1 MRPVN
6 EWCLIV
12 SGLVPFVTCSLP
24 SVLPEPR
31 SPAGRGTC
39 CLAFARRVARGTAPD
54 LRRSHP
60 ATLTGLVI
68 RSAFGSSFRFSLS
81 RRGPGPRSATP
92 GLLPSPRHRRSGR
105 PPVYRRVVRP
115 FRRCLMGLPTRSECS
130 HRDGV
135 GLSPVKFVGH
145 CARAKPPHTRV
156 QPDGRSFRTPLVL
169 PPDEARRPPRFST
182 LRNLAFPSGR
192 NVIPPSPIRPGPSVA
207 IGCPPTLAAYP
218 AGREFETDLPDGHG
232 PARVGFGIASVILM
246 SLSLTV

>member
-1 MRPVN
+1 M
-6 EWCLIV
+6 
-12 SGLVPFVTCSLP
+12 
-24 SVLPEPR
+24 
-31 SPAGRGTC
+31 AGRGTC
-39 CLAFARRVARGTAPD
+39 CLAFSRRVARGTAPD
-54 LRRSHP
+54 LRRSHR
-60 ATLTGLVI
+60 ATLTGFMI
-68 RSAFGSSFRFSLS
+68 RPAFGSSFRFSLS
-81 RRGPGPRSATP
+81 RRGDRSPSSATP

-115 FRRCLMGLPTRSECS
+115 FRHCLMGLPTRVTFT
-130 HRDGV
+130 RDGV

-156 QPDGRSFRTPLVL
+156 QPDGRSFRTPHVM

-207 IGCPPTLAAYP
+207 VGCPPTLAAYP
-218 AGREFETDLPDGHG
+218 ACGEFETDLPDGHG
-232 PARVGFGIASVILM
+232 PARVGFGIVSIIML